1 MAPTATA
8 PTGDTTEASVVP
20 VTFIS
25 ISPNQVLTRRP
36 ERFVDN
42 GMGGKVRQTFEDWV
56 EAQRVKN
63 HERELSHLEPLPID
77 ETPWKVE
84 FENHLFEA
92 KSQTLIDWLRGRP
105 TFNVVGPSGFYEQG
119 AAPDEPRP
127 TLAEQSVALAK
138 ATAEADVDRINEVLR
153 LEKDTHN
160 RVPII
165 QAAEAALRS
174 FAEGSGSDS
183 GTATGDS
190 SSTPG
195 PQS

>member
-8 PTGDTTEASVVP
+8 STEDTAAAVAP

-25 ISPNQVLTRRP
+25 ISANQVLVRRP

-42 GMGGKVRQTFEDWV
+42 GMGGKVRQNFEDWL
-56 EAQRVKN
+56 EAQRKQN

-84 FENHLFEA
+84 FENHVFDTSDP
-92 KSQTLIDWLRGRP
+92 KLIEWLRGRD

-127 TLAEQSVALAK
+127 TLAEQAVKIARAS
-138 ATAEADVDRINEVLR
+138 AEADVDAINDVLR

-174 FAEGSGSDS
+174 FAEGSEPDS
-183 GTATGDS
+183 GSATGDPS
-190 SSTPG
+190 SNPG
-195 PQS
+195 